1 MFKTMIGVMDPKK
14 KPTPE
19 EIQKIPSYVFCRWL
33 SGNPNTVQAANQIN
47 YYFDIPIENQY
58 NMIKTAFAGKIK
70 YIPYP
75 KKESENKLKQIDY
88 ISDFFKI
95 SEEKAKEYL
104 ELMDKTELNEI
115 IKMYDEYQ
123 SK

>member
-88 ISDFFKI
+88 ICEHFKI
-95 SEEKAKEYL
+95 SEAKSKEYL
-104 ELMDKTELNEI
+104 QLIDKTELEEI
-115 IKMYDEYQ
+115 VQMYEDYY